1 MVVGRFSKELILP
14 AIKTAIFLRF
24 GEIVHLKREL
34 AQLRR
39 RGSERKPVEKARGLL
54 IVQSLSEEAFSS
66 LRNTAMNSRLKLVE
80 VAKRLVEHGE
90 IAR

>member
-14 AIKTAIFLRF
+14 AIKTASLRF

-34 AQLRR
+34 TQLRR
-39 RGSERKPVEKARGLL
+39 RGSERKLVEKAGDLL
-54 IVQSLSEEAFSS
+54 IVQGLSEEEAFSS

-80 VAKRLVEHGE
+80 MAKRLVEHGE
-90 IAR
+90 ITR